1 MVNAPAPKHANIHNT
16 PITIPA
22 MVPGDAFSADVTGDD
37 VLLADEFDPVDFP
50 DGETVGTKV
59 VIEVFVLVARV
70 VVDESEFVGVE
81 VDDDPGKDEGV
92 VDDDDSGDIDES
104 AVDVISKEVVV
115 VVSAV
120 LEAGTV
126 VGDSLL
132 DPTLLVSPVGD
143 CACGDDLG
151 GGKSQV
157 HLKLEV
163 WPASTKSILN
173 CISFTPQSVLPVP
186 SQ

>member
-1 MVNAPAPKHANIHNT
+1 MVNAPAPKHANMHNT
-16 PITIPA
+16 PITIPT
-22 MVPGDAFSADVTGDD
+22 MVPGDALSADVTGDD

-59 VIEVFVLVARV
+59 VIEVFVLVASV

-81 VDDDPGKDEGV
+81 VDDDPGEDGGV
-92 VDDDDSGDIDES
+92 VDDDDDSGDIDES

-115 VVSAV
+115 VSTV

-143 CACGDDLG
+143 CDDLG